1 MVKRFRNSKIDE
13 GQLRLLQLIASMY
26 NVDSEEIINQLVK
39 DYNELHI
46 GNVLSKSVYNKPL
59 GFSLG
64 VVEVG
69 EALAR
74 KSEQEFKESLKL
86 IRNPSVKLAKEQQI
100 QRLDE
105 VLGDEIY

>member
-1 MVKRFRNSKIDE
+1 MITKFRNAKINK

-26 NVDSEEIINQLVK
+26 HVDSEEIINQLIK
-39 DYNELHI
+39 NYNELHLST
-46 GNVLSKSVYNKPL
+46 VLQKSVFQQPL

-69 EALAR
+69 DALSK
-74 KSEQEFKESLKL
+74 KSDNEFKDSLKL
-86 IRNPSVKLAKEQQI
+86 IKNPSVKLAKEQQI

-105 VLGDEIY
+105 VIGDEIY

>member
-1 MVKRFRNSKIDE
+1 MITKFRNAKINQ

-26 NVDSEEIINQLVK
+26 HVDPEEILNQLIR
-39 DYNELHI
+39 DYNELHLST
-46 GNVLSKSVYNKPL
+46 VLSKSVYNKPL
-59 GFSLG
+59 DFSLG

-69 EALAR
+69 DALSK
-74 KSEQEFKESLKL
+74 KSYRDFKNSLKL
-86 IRNPSVKLAKEQQI
+86 IKNPSVKLAKEQQV

>member
-1 MVKRFRNSKIDE
+1 MITRFRNAKINE

-26 NVDSEEIINQLVK
+26 NVDSEEIINQIVK
-39 DYNELHI
+39 DYNELHLST
-46 GNVLSKSVYNKPL
+46 VLSKSVFNKPL

-69 EALAR
+69 DALSK
-74 KSEQEFKESLKL
+74 KSDQEFKDSLKL
-86 IRNPSVKLAKEQQI
+86 IKNPSVKLAKEQQI